1 MILTKIGVEKQF
13 NGFLQETRLEM
24 TSAYYLQVFGVKSNE
39 FVRLNCP
46 SEFAMI
52 IFPLLSCYDY
62 LTLVQV
68 VESS

>member
-1 MILTKIGVEKQF
+1 
-13 NGFLQETRLEM
+13 M
-24 TSAYYLQVFGVKSNE
+24 TSAYYLQVCGVKSNE